1 VKKSF
6 NCRQE
11 KYVNHAS
18 YRILQLTETAS
29 PRFYNATPISVAR
42 LKMSQAQSA
51 ARKGSKVKK
60 ELSKM
65 RSLFPLSSIWSL
77 FPGFVLVFSPVLQR
91 LHAFII
97 DHIRIHGRG
106 LVRNYAC
113 NGGSCEGISFEDKCH
128 LHSKILSALVSVT
141 RIRIWPIITERNILN
156 GP

>member
-1 VKKSF
+1 MRKSF

-18 YRILQLTETAS
+18 YRILQLTDTAS

-51 ARKGSKVKK
+51 ARKGSKAKK

-65 RSLFPLSSIWSL
+65 RSLYPRILA
-77 FPGFVLVFSPVLQR
+77 PGFVLVIFPVLQR

-97 DHIRIHGRG
+97 DHIRIHGRR
-106 LVRNYAC
+106 LELAC
-113 NGGSCEGISFEDKCH
+113 NGGSCEGI
-128 LHSKILSALVSVT
+128 
-141 RIRIWPIITERNILN
+141 R
-156 GP
+156 